1 MLVPL
6 VVTSV
11 SIADNVQMNKTYLE
25 KVAEQIKKLRTEKGL
40 TQDDLGTNGI
50 SRQMVSLL
58 ELAKTDITVSK
69 LKVLADN
76 MGIKVKDIFDFE

>member
-1 MLVPL
+1 M
-6 VVTSV
+6 TSV

-25 KVAEQIKKLRTEKGL
+25 KVAERIRKLRTEKGL
-40 TQDDLGTNGI
+40 TQDDLGTNEI

>member
-6 VVTSV
+6 VVTCL
-11 SIADNVQMNKTYLE
+11 SITDNVQMDKTYLE
-25 KVAEQIKKLRTEKGL
+25 KVAARIKELRTQKGL

-76 MGIKVKDIFDFE
+76 MDVRVKDIFDFE

>member
-6 VVTSV
+6 VVTSI
-11 SIADNVQMNKTYLE
+11 SITDNVQMNKTYLE
-25 KVAEQIKKLRTEKGL
+25 KVAARIKELRTQKGL

-58 ELAKTDITVSK
+58 ELAKTDVTVSK
-69 LKVLADN
+69 LKILADN
-76 MGIKVKDIFDFE
+76 MDVRVKDIFDFE

>member
-1 MLVPL
+1 
-6 VVTSV
+6 
-11 SIADNVQMNKTYLE
+11 MNKTYLE
-25 KVAEQIKKLRTEKGL
+25 KVAERIRKLRTEKGL

-50 SRQMVSLL
+50 SRQMVNLL

>member
-1 MLVPL
+1 M
-6 VVTSV
+6 TSV

-25 KVAEQIKKLRTEKGL
+25 KVAERIRKLRTEKGL

>member
-1 MLVPL
+1 
-6 VVTSV
+6 
-11 SIADNVQMNKTYLE
+11 MNKTYLE
-25 KVAEQIKKLRTEKGL
+25 KVAEQIKKLHTEKGL

>member
-1 MLVPL
+1 M
-6 VVTSV
+6 TSV

-25 KVAEQIKKLRTEKGL
+25 KVAERIRKLRTEKGL

-50 SRQMVSLL
+50 SRQMVNLL

>member
-1 MLVPL
+1 M
-6 VVTSV
+6 TSV

-25 KVAEQIKKLRTEKGL
+25 KVAEQIKKMRTEKGL

>member
-6 VVTSV
+6 VVTCL
-11 SIADNVQMNKTYLE
+11 SITDNVQMNKTYLE
-25 KVAEQIKKLRTEKGL
+25 KVAARIKELRTQKGL

-76 MGIKVKDIFDFE
+76 MDVRVKDIFDFE

>member
-1 MLVPL
+1 M
-6 VVTSV
+6 TSV

-25 KVAEQIKKLRTEKGL
+25 KVAERIRKLRTEKGL

-50 SRQMVSLL
+50 SRQMVNLL

-76 MGIKVKDIFDFE
+76 MGIKVKDIFDFQ

>member
-1 MLVPL
+1 M
-6 VVTSV
+6 TSV

-25 KVAEQIKKLRTEKGL
+25 KVAEQIKGL

>member
-25 KVAEQIKKLRTEKGL
+25 KVAERIRKLRTEKGL

-50 SRQMVSLL
+50 SRQMVNLL